1 MLQIAKTPLSSRLLA
16 EEEKD
21 VRQLSER
28 ERVVRGPHFEK
39 ELEVYGRAKFRKTN
53 WRQERK
59 DK

>member
-28 ERVVRGPHFEK
+28 ERVVRGTHFEK
-39 ELEVYGRAKFRKTN
+39 EL
-53 WRQERK
+53 
-59 DK
+59 